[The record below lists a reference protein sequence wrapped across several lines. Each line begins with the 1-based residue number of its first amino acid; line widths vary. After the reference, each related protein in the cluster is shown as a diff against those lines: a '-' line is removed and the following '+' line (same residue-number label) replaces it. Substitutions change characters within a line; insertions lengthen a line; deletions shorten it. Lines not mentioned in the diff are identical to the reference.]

1 MEAAFV
7 RVLNMSYGAAWAILA
22 VLAARLAL
30 RRAPKRCTFWLWAV
44 PFARLLCPVSL
55 EGAWS
60 LLPGNAAPLTQG
72 AGQEAMPVFRSGLEA
87 VDTVVAPAVA
97 RAAETAPQAGGL
109 SLWELLLKGGT
120 AVWLLGAAA
129 LLGYSLVRYILLRR
143 QLRLSMPLEG
153 NVYLADGIA
162 TPFVLGLFRPRIY
175 LPSGLGEGEREF
187 ILLHERTH
195 IRHGDHI
202 LKTAAFL
209 ALCLH
214 WFNPLVW
221 LAFRYFSRDME
232 MRCDES
238 VIARWD
244 GDIRPAYA
252 AALLSLATGRQ
263 YFTGTPLAFGE
274 GDTGSR
280 IRGVLRYRRPLLGTL
295 VLTALVVALLT
306 ACLAVDPAETEAPSP
321 APTESAA
328 PQTEP
333 PQSYARAETEMAA
346 FLAALPEHDWRV
358 YSGPEVILGNI
369 QGLADYV
376 RTHQLTEEDCSNLLR
391 GDTGLDGAYAEAY
404 SGVFTVAGTR
414 QPYTLAR
421 AYFAL
426 SEAEQESI
434 WGLLCGIQDGGLPLE
449 DRAAVEAWLE
459 RALEAGPEADTPPA
473 QFGSGRLEQ
482 EGPAVYVALDG
493 EIHAAFPL
501 NGDLAS
507 RIAQGLS
514 DPENARQEL
523 FRPDGALYPLS
534 TNLNIIIEDLP
545 GVEAGHVWLLRDPVW
560 RYAFALSAAGQY
572 VVLPEA
578 GELLRLCWAE
588 TGWTFPD
595 LSVFSGAELSKIE
608 VVCEEQVL
616 AEITD
621 PAALMD
627 FQILFE
633 HARSSSAPKTFA
645 PTLELR
651 CYAPAL
657 GTVSLFVETGHGLLY
672 LPATTFAYLGDYEED
687 GSAILREALGLPA
700 WPELPG
706 TPESALA
713 WCRQRTNASV
723 PIPAGA
729 ET

>member
-120 AVWLLGAAA
+120 TVWLLGAAA

-545 GVEAGHVWLLRDPVW
+545 GVEAGHVWLLRDPVG

-578 GELLRLCWAE
+578 AELLRLCWAE

-672 LPATTFAYLGDYEED
+672 LPATTFAYMGDYEED

-700 WPELPG
+700 WPEFPG